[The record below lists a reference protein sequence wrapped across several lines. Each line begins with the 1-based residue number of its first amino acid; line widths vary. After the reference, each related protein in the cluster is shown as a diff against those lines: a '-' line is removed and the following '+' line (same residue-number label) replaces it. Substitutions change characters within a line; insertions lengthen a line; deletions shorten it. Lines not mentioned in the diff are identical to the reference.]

1 MTGSRARKA
10 LIPAAGRG
18 TRFLPFT
25 KAVPK
30 ELAPIVTT
38 PTLELVI
45 AEAAGVGITGVVVV
59 NGPGKPAIADYFA
72 PDEDLER
79 ALDDKGDVG
88 GLELIRRASSL
99 ADITFVEQKHPRGL
113 GDAVAHGE
121 EFAAG
126 EPFAVLLPDDLM
138 DDRDELLGPMIDVQA
153 EHGGVVVALLDV
165 GPVEIAKYGCVVLA
179 EGADPGADVVA
190 ISQLV
195 EKPKAEEAPST
206 LAIIGRYVLPPEIFD
221 ALRSTPPGRGGEIQV
236 TDAINA
242 LCQSGTPVHG
252 VVFRGRRYDTGDRLE
267 YVKAVVQLAARHPDI
282 GPDFRAW
289 LREYEPEDGLS

>member
-1 MTGSRARKA
+1 MSSSRVRKA

-45 AEAAGVGITGVVVV
+45 AEAAGVGVDEVVIV
-59 NGPGKPAIADYFA
+59 NHPGKAAVADYFA
-72 PDEDLER
+72 PDEDLEA
-79 ALDDKGDVG
+79 ALDAKGDVG
-88 GLELIRRASSL
+88 GIELINRAAKL
-99 ADITFVEQKHPRGL
+99 ADVQFVHQEHPRGL

-121 EFAAG
+121 QFAAG
-126 EPFAVLLPDDLM
+126 EPIAVLLPDDLV
-138 DDRDELLGPMIDVQA
+138 DDRDDLLGPMIDVYA

-165 GPVEIAKYGCVVLA
+165 GPKEISKYGCVVPA
-179 EGADPGADVVA
+179 DGADPAADVVA
-190 ISQLV
+190 IADLV
-195 EKPKAEEAPST
+195 EKPKADEAPST

-221 ALRSTPPGRGGEIQV
+221 ALRETTPGSGGEIQL
-236 TDAINA
+236 TDAMKRLA
-242 LCQSGTPVHG
+242 QQGTPVHG

-267 YVKAVVQLAARHPDI
+267 YVKAVVQLATRHPDI
-282 GPDFRAW
+282 GADFRAW
-289 LREYEPEDGLS
+289 LREYEPEDA